1 MLKANLKFQDQSS
14 LDSNDCHET
23 TIGTG
28 MLDVHS
34 YRWREVLRGLSID
47 PAGKCREE
55 AAPLQEAIPPPT
67 LGFWAEARDC
77 PELISGSH
85 WPLSFVTSR
94 SWWELMIGHADFIVW
109 GGSGDPGKISRN
121 PPALALVSSWSLW
134 TLSWPHHARGKRL
147 TWVTVKGKGG
157 LSRHWDNVPSR
168 GPLGLWPKETANKL
182 MRLLGSQLPLPSQQ
196 SPASAWN

>member
-55 AAPLQEAIPPPT
+55 AAPLQEAISPPPPHSWV
-67 LGFWAEARDC
+67 LGWGQGLSGADLGLPLAAVFCDVTIMMRIDDRTRWFHCLRRQWRPRKNLAESAC
-77 PELISGSH
+77 SGPGFILE
-85 WPLSFVTSR
+85 PLNSFVTAPR
-94 SWWELMIGHADFIVW
+94 
-109 GGSGDPGKISRN
+109 PR
-121 PPALALVSSWSLW
+121 
-134 TLSWPHHARGKRL
+134 
-147 TWVTVKGKGG
+147 
-157 LSRHWDNVPSR
+157 
-168 GPLGLWPKETANKL
+168 
-182 MRLLGSQLPLPSQQ
+182 
-196 SPASAWN
+196 